1 MNKTKS
7 SPCRRVRRSP
17 EEAKKLYDLLRVARS
32 NGCSNTEAAKFA
44 GVGRSLAHYYLSNP
58 FCKAGLP

>member
-17 EEAKKLYDLLRVARS
+17 EEAKRLYCLLHVCRK
-32 NGCSNTEAAKFA
+32 NGLNVTEAALLT
-44 GVGRSLAHYYLSNP
+44 GVSRSLAHYYLSNP
-58 FCKAGLP
+58 YCKAGLP